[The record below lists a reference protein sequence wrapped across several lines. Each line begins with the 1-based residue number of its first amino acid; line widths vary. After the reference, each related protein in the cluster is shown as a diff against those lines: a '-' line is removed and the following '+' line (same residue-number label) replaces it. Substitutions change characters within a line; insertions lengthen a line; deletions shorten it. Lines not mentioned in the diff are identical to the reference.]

1 MGQCTEL
8 FMHELGT
15 TAAMNELWLNKA
27 KVIWKEGSWIYSC
40 SAFPAE
46 IATDYFS
53 EVNKL
58 GQGGFG
64 PVYKVSLDFKGL
76 IHFFNNI
83 GILKNNKVVL

>member
-1 MGQCTEL
+1 
-8 FMHELGT
+8 MHELGT

-27 KVIWKEGSWIYSC
+27 KVIWKEGSWIYIY

-64 PVYKVSLDFKGL
+64 PVYKVTLDFKGL
-76 IHFFNNI
+76 THFFNNI

>member
-1 MGQCTEL
+1 MNLHL
-8 FMHELGT
+8 FSFSS
-15 TAAMNELWLNKA
+15 
-27 KVIWKEGSWIYSC
+27 I
-40 SAFPAE
+40 E

-64 PVYKVSLDFKGL
+64 LVYKVTLDFKGL

-83 GILKNNKVVL
+83 GILKNKRLTCRVRLLMGRRLK